1 MNLFWFLPSGLWF
14 FASSMHAVFSVFFT
28 GRAMIASFLEQ
39 KFWVVASWMI
49 I

>member
-1 MNLFWFLPSGLWF
+1 LLPRCTLSLFSLQG
-14 FASSMHAVFSVFFT
+14 